1 MNFKPVIFLAFAN
14 DKVDNTAYLRNLS
27 MEQRGIRNA
36 LAEAVSKGLCEVIER
51 SSTTI
56 SDILDVFQDPI
67 YGPRISIFHYGG
79 HADGFSLLLESED
92 GTKALTHKEG
102 LVPFFARQENLK
114 LIFLNGCS
122 SEGQATDLLK
132 AGIPAVIGTTAS
144 INDEIATALATRFY
158 SSLGDGSSIEKAWA
172 DATDEVK
179 IKNGTG
185 NTRALYWQ
193 GKQEVSDRFPWV
205 IQFKPG
211 AEIIKEW
218 NLPDIS
224 GNPLYGLPDIPQSYN
239 LPESPF
245 LYLNRYERKH
255 AEVFFGRSY
264 YVRSLFSSVADSQGP
279 PIILLCGQ
287 SGTGKSSLLE
297 AGLQP
302 RLESRYEIIY
312 LRRNGIIGLSAT
324 LFNALLEKCGFKPD
338 VSVITETR
346 SYSELDNLKQFVAN
360 LSDTIKSELQPI
372 IEKLSSSNKSNTPV
386 TPIQDQKPSSLPA
399 AWNLVEKKLDKPLLV
414 ILDQLEEAYT
424 RPNASLGNEMNQ
436 LFLDLKSVFGNPA
449 TLPKGKILLSYR
461 KEYQPEI
468 EEYCKKYELSRS
480 KVFIEHI
487 SKNDIV
493 ELFQGFM
500 TSPRLMSRYHLTIEK
515 GLPELIAE
523 DLVADKE
530 APVAPVL
537 QILLTKMWYKAVELN
552 SQAPAFTHDLYHELK
567 EKGLAMDEFLVNQL
581 QAIKKKLPEAHDLG
595 FVLDMLAFH
604 CTANNTSA
612 ARTEKELLAHYP
624 FSIDAA
630 KKVLAA
636 CKESF
641 LITDLGGNEHSSMLA
656 HDTLAKSVVKAQQ
669 RSTQPIQQG
678 KRILSSRIEAIKAGS
693 KFATM
698 DSWELKLIEKI
709 QMYLPAF
716 DEGEKKL
723 FDDSRKEI
731 TKQEKQRQRIVN
743 SSRIIIALSIL
754 SGIVAWYLYAQS
766 KKHEKASFVSLMTV
780 SSGMN
785 IVKDPT
791 LAIQQALSGL
801 EKDSTSI
808 ELKKMLLT
816 AYYHSDKFKLA
827 WYNIIYKSDKQ
838 LTDLIYN
845 DRVDLMIPVSSSDTL
860 DIISAEGK
868 IAGNLIAEKARFF
881 SKEKREV
888 SDKNY
893 FFELKWSYDGQHIIA
908 MDDASSL
915 YFFDKTGKVIKFSNY
930 HLYEMFDFN
939 DSSKNVVALEV
950 KRSESSFDYW
960 LDFFDFF
967 GNKLDSIKIDLI
979 GEGPRVESARYSGSG
994 KNIFI
999 NASEIIE
1006 RFPGMTENIGKLVEL
1021 MDLNGK
1027 KVFSNLFPHTMT
1039 GDVFCSP
1046 SDHLFAVAHLS
1057 NQEGSYGESGTIWN
1071 RNGDSVS
1078 STKRGPLDIKN
1089 ILFHPSDSFYLIL
1102 QGGKVSA
1109 DFIPIKKSISF
1120 IHQKDINTVRFS
1132 PKYDLVLT
1140 GGLDNLGKVSKVD
1153 GTLCYSLFGHTLPLT
1168 GIDMDVDEKTA
1179 YTSSLD
1185 GTVRSW
1191 KLPDL
1196 DQFHISIP
1204 EKIDSFCVD
1213 PSGNFLFLPLATPR
1227 LNHFYDLRSHHEY
1240 NWKSLMN
1247 NTMDDKYYFLDS
1259 NLLVGVTNAIVR
1271 VFRPEV
1277 DSIIYLSKRK
1287 WELNANNYGDY
1298 IGSTVIHVGL
1308 ENNQIITVYYDS
1320 IRFWNR
1326 DGKYIK
1332 SIISDSINNNL
1343 YKHICFSSDH
1353 SLFAFPTIRENKN
1366 KSQDTLLILYDQF
1379 GVKQKEFKSKMANFA
1394 SVKFSN
1400 KGDKIVSF
1408 SDNGSVQIHSMK
1420 GQSSIFNKR
1429 EDCKSYGGCSILDFH
1444 FSADDA
1450 QMISSTSDGLIR
1462 IWDSTANLI
1471 NSFQSDMT
1479 LRYADFTP
1487 DGKMIY
1493 AYDADSTLKLWDLQ
1507 GNFLYTYKG
1516 HTAFFT
1522 KDGNRL
1528 YTIKKY
1534 QIANNKTRLGSEL
1547 RDYLTP
1553 QGAYNYFKSNKTF
1566 QKSSDNNFF
1575 GKYWHKLLEWLKLD

>member
-1 MNFKPVIFLAFAN
+1 LNFKPVIFLAFAN

-27 MEQRGIRNA
+27 LEQRGIRNA

-67 YGPRISIFHYGG
+67 YGPRVSIFHYGG

-102 LVPFFARQENLK
+102 LIPFFARQENLK

-264 YVRSLFSSVADSQGP
+264 YVRSLFSSVADRQGP

-338 VSVITETR
+338 VSVIKETR

-372 IEKLSSSNKSNTPV
+372 IEKLSSSNKSDTSVTPV
-386 TPIQDQKPSSLPA
+386 QDQKPSSLSD
-399 AWNLVEKKLDKPLLV
+399 AWNLLERKLAKSVLV

-436 LFLDLKSVFGNPA
+436 LFLDLKTVFGNPA

-500 TSPRLMSRYHLTIEK
+500 TSQRLMSRYNLTVEN

-523 DLVADKE
+523 DLAADKE
-530 APVAPVL
+530 APIAPVL
-537 QILLTKMWYKAVELN
+537 QILLTKMWKKAVELHPG
-552 SQAPAFTHDLYHELK
+552 APVFTHDLYHQLK
-567 EKGLAMDEFLVNQL
+567 EEGLAMDEFLQNQL
-581 QAIKKKLPEAHDLG
+581 QGIKKKLPEEHDLG
-595 FVLDMLAFH
+595 FVLDVLAFH

-612 ARTEKELLAHYP
+612 ARTEKELQDHYP
-624 FSIDAA
+624 FNIDAA

-636 CKESF
+636 CKDYF

-656 HDTLAKSVVKAQQ
+656 HDTLAKSVVKAQL

-678 KRILSSRIEAIKAGS
+678 KRILASRIEAIKAGS
-693 KFATM
+693 EFATM

-709 QMYLPAF
+709 QTYLPAF

-723 FDDSRKEI
+723 FDSSRKEI

-785 IVKDPT
+785 IIKDPS
-791 LAIQQALSGL
+791 LAINQALRGL

-816 AYYHSDKFKLA
+816 AYYHSNKFKLA
-827 WYNIIYKSDKQ
+827 WYKNIYQSNDQ
-838 LTDLIYN
+838 FTDLKYN
-845 DRVDLMIPVSSSDTL
+845 QRTGMMIPFFESDTL
-860 DIISAEGK
+860 VILDSLGK
-868 IAGNLIAEKARFF
+868 IHGRLIAGNDSIH
-881 SKEKREV
+881 SKENQNSFTDIR
-888 SDKNY
+888 
-893 FFELKWSYDGQHIIA
+893 WSNDGQAIVA
-908 MDDASSL
+908 LDL
-915 YFFDKTGKVIKFSNY
+915 KGNLFFFDNKGD
-930 HLYEMFDFN
+930 LL
-939 DSSKNVVALEV
+939 SKINLC
-950 KRSESSFDYW
+950 SSFDYNDSVNAVVYSRGDKVYL
-960 LDFFDFF
+960 LDIL
-967 GNKLDSIKIDLI
+967 GNQMDSVSF
-979 GEGPRVESARYSGSG
+979 PP
-994 KNIFI
+994 
-999 NASEIIE
+999 NASDIGQIE
-1006 RFPGMTENIGKLVEL
+1006 LTDIKFTGDGNHILVTKKINDSTDIYGTGIFL
-1021 MDLNGK
+1021 MDLKKKINIRKWPYGGQYFTSNSGNLFAMGDSFINEQGANNYVFWNTHGELLTNITENSNK
-1027 KVFSNLFPHTMT
+1027 EIVFQPLGNKVLIYGRNNVQLYDIASHTDYKVFNHDKEVTITKFSPMGNYVLTGSADNTGRISNLDATVHF
-1039 GDVFCSP
+1039 
-1046 SDHLFAVAHLS
+1046 
-1057 NQEGSYGESGTIWN
+1057 
-1071 RNGDSVS
+1071 
-1078 STKRGPLDIKN
+1078 
-1089 ILFHPSDSFYLIL
+1089 IL
-1102 QGGKVSA
+1102 QGH
-1109 DFIPIKKSISF
+1109 IQSI
-1120 IHQKDINTVRFS
+1120 TA
-1132 PKYDLVLT
+1132 
-1140 GGLDNLGKVSKVD
+1140 LDMENNQ
-1153 GTLCYSLFGHTLPLT
+1153 TNAW
-1168 GIDMDVDEKTA
+1168 TA
-1179 YTSSLD
+1179 SLD
-1185 GTVRSW
+1185 GTVKKW
-1191 KLPDL
+1191 ILPDFNHVNFRKNNGYMDQIMADPTGSFLLIPGATTGQNDIL
-1196 DQFHISIP
+1196 DMRINKAIPWKTPMYQHNKYLQWYFVDSTHIIGRSLHQLHLYIRD
-1204 EKIDSFCVD
+1204 KDSLINLSKTKLHSSFESNMQSNAEDEILYHDV
-1213 PSGNFLFLPLATPR
+1213 GV
-1227 LNHFYDLRSHHEY
+1227 LNH
-1240 NWKSLMN
+1240 
-1247 NTMDDKYYFLDS
+1247 
-1259 NLLVGVTNAIVR
+1259 
-1271 VFRPEV
+1271 
-1277 DSIIYLSKRK
+1277 
-1287 WELNANNYGDY
+1287 
-1298 IGSTVIHVGL
+1298 
-1308 ENNQIITVYYDS
+1308 
-1320 IRFWNR
+1320 
-1326 DGKYIK
+1326 
-1332 SIISDSINNNL
+1332 
-1343 YKHICFSSDH
+1343 
-1353 SLFAFPTIRENKN
+1353 
-1366 KSQDTLLILYDQF
+1366 
-1379 GVKQKEFKSKMANFA
+1379 
-1394 SVKFSN
+1394 
-1400 KGDKIVSF
+1400 KIVSISDDSLRYWSLNGVFQKSIPLTNIGKNVLSASCYSPDQSILAIAILADSSNKYINVFDENGNMTKYPARINYQSMIRF
-1408 SDNGSVQIHSMK
+1408 SHSSDRMVVLSPEGSMEI
-1420 GQSSIFNKR
+1420 IFIDHRPSAFTQRN
-1429 EDCKSYGGCSILDFH
+1429 DCNPYQGGCSIIEFH
-1444 FSADDA
+1444 FSRDDA
-1450 QMISSTSDGLIR
+1450 QMISSSSDGLIR
-1462 IWDSTANLI
+1462 IFDSTGNEVK
-1471 NSFQSDMT
+1471 NFQSDIT
-1479 LRYADFTP
+1479 PKDADFTP
-1487 DGKMIY
+1487 DGKLIY
-1493 AYDADSTLKLWDLQ
+1493 AYDADTTLKLWDLR
-1507 GNFLYTYKG
+1507 GNLIYTYNG
-1516 HTAFFT
+1516 CNPFFT
-1522 KDGNRL
+1522 KDDNRL
-1528 YTIKKY
+1528 YTIKNPRSE
-1534 QIANNKTRLGSEL
+1534 INKTGIGTEL

-1553 QGAYNYFKSNKTF
+1553 QGAYNYFKSSKTF
-1566 QKSSDNNFF
+1566 QKSSDNNSY
-1575 GKYWHKLLEWLKLD
+1575 GKYWHKLLEWLKLE